1 MEALNP
7 ARLPLDRYPEA
18 LSLQDLEPVR
28 PLRICLL
35 GYRSHPYGGGQGVYL
50 RYLSKALLELGHR
63 VDVIS
68 GPPYP
73 HLDPRVRLIEM
84 PSMNLYET
92 GLLSLRPR
100 HLRSLSNIIEWLS
113 KLTGG
118 FAEPQAFGR
127 RAFRYLREHRGD
139 YDIVHDNQ
147 SLSYGML
154 ALQRAGVPLVTTI
167 HHPIT
172 SDLRLALA
180 ACRWW
185 WPRLLTRR
193 WHSFLG
199 MQKRVAR
206 GLRHVVTVSECS
218 RGDIA
223 RDFGLPAE
231 RLTLVHNGVDTE
243 VFAPD
248 AGVARKPL
256 QLMATA
262 SADQPLKGLAVLLK
276 AFAALLPAH
285 PGLRLLV
292 VGKPRPGG
300 DSEKLIARLEL
311 GAHIDFVSGISTA
324 ELVRLYRESTLVVV
338 PSLYEGFGLPASEA
352 MACGAPVVSSDGGA
366 LPEVVGDAGV
376 LVPAGDETA
385 LAGAIAAL
393 LADPA
398 RRTELGQ
405 RARARMSTLF
415 CWRRAARQMTHYYEQ
430 VLAGD
435 GNRQS

>member
-7 ARLPLDRYPEA
+7 ARLPLDRHPEA
-18 LSLQDLEPVR
+18 LTLQDLEPVR

-73 HLDPRVRLIEM
+73 HLDPGVRLIEM

-127 RAFRYLREHRGD
+127 RALRYLREHRGD

-154 ALQRAGVPLVTTI
+154 ALQREGVPLVTTI

-262 SADQPLKGLAVLLK
+262 SADQPLKGLAVLLN

-292 VGKPRPGG
+292 VGRPRPGG
-300 DSEKLIARLEL
+300 RYRKADRAARSRRT
-311 GAHIDFVSGISTA
+311 H
-324 ELVRLYRESTLVVV
+324 RLRERHQHRR
-338 PSLYEGFGLPASEA
+338 A
-352 MACGAPVVSSDGGA
+352 GAPVPRGHAGRGA
-366 LPEVVGDAGV
+366 LAVRG
-376 LVPAGDETA
+376 LRPAGLGGDG
-385 LAGAIAAL
+385 LRGPGGL
-393 LADPA
+393 LG
-398 RRTELGQ
+398 R
-405 RARARMSTLF
+405 
-415 CWRRAARQMTHYYEQ
+415 RRAARGGGRCRR
-430 VLAGD
+430 AGA
-435 GNRQS
+435 GR